1 MFNSYVKTDYKD
13 HQIYNYTSIPSLHSY
28 SRDGLES
35 LKATLSDCLN
45 SRCKPS
51 IYVAPIPCGGGK
63 SRTVQVFIAEW
74 KADGFPGG
82 GSVIIMLGTLDEV
95 DSYIAGCRLDST
107 DFACLS
113 PKEEYSRRGLGRAKA
128 GEARVLFVTHE
139 QMRRKVTATGSF
151 EAVTEFH
158 YHGRART
165 LRICD
170 EGILPAVPVSVR
182 LSTLEGL
189 PDSIGTK
196 HPDLARMI
204 EDLRLDRQDRVVNH
218 QMLIPAALR
227 EEAFRLAYG
236 GRGWLSVDQLN
247 ALEGLGYLS
256 GQSATLRQDNRFKEA
271 GGLYLVGS
279 SSPLPGDLEPCIIM
293 DASAGLRHFYRDWA
307 SRTGKV
313 ELLPAPQVSYRN
325 LDIKWW
331 NTGAGKSTLA
341 KTAEREKILGV
352 VAATINAKPSER
364 WLVIYPKNVSR
375 CSIIEEIEQL
385 LKQPNAEFLHW
396 GLHLGKNEFRDI
408 KNVII
413 LGSHNYGQIG
423 NAAHCHAAIGGSEE
437 PSPEAVD
444 RHVAGEFAHNVY
456 QAACRSNLR
465 NIVEG
470 FAGDATVYIVTK
482 RTAKGLDLIQK
493 AFPGCDI
500 EDWLPVPP
508 RAKKVEQ
515 RFREAVISIF
525 DDGRSIA
532 SVEEIWKKCG
542 FKSSANIYRIWK
554 NPSTVQFL
562 NDQGLRRKG
571 NSLIRFTARP
581 PE

>member
-1 MFNSYVKTDYKD
+1 MLNSYVKTDDKD
-13 HQIYNYTSIPSLHSY
+13 HPTNNSTSILSLHSS
-28 SRDGLES
+28 SRDGLEP

-45 SRCKPS
+45 SRCKPF

-63 SRTVQVFIAEW
+63 SRTVQDFVAEW

-107 DFACLS
+107 DYACLS

-128 GEARVLFVTHE
+128 GEARMLFVTHE

-158 YHGRART
+158 YYGRART

-236 GRGWLSVDQLN
+236 GREWLSVDQLN

-293 DASAGLRHFYRDWA
+293 DASAGLRHFYKDWA

-331 NTGAGKSTLA
+331 NAGAGKSTLA

-375 CSIIEEIEQL
+375 CSIIEEIERL

-423 NAAHCHAAIGGSEE
+423 NAAHHHAATGGLVE
-437 PSPEAVD
+437 PSPDAVN
-444 RHVAGEFAHNVY
+444 RHVVGEFAHNVY

-465 NIVEG
+465 NIKESV
-470 FAGDATVYIVTK
+470 AGDATLFLIAS
-482 RTAKGLDLIQK
+482 RTESRKDELQK
-493 AFPGCDI
+493 AFPECSI
-500 EDWLPVPP
+500 NDWNPIPP
-508 RAKKVEQ
+508 KPKKGEQ
-515 RFREAVISIF
+515 RLKEVINSLF
-525 DDGRSIA
+525 SDGRKSITTK
-532 SVEEIWKKCG
+532 EIWKACG
-542 FKSSANIYRIWK
+542 FSSASNIRRLWKKDSVIQFMKEERIC
-554 NPSTVQFL
+554 
-562 NDQGLRRKG
+562 RKG
-571 NSLIRFTARP
+571 NSLFKNHLRSK
-581 PE
+581 